1 MVIEMEEK
9 NMTALISC
17 FARCYHTENSNIK
30 ISSLKRK
37 PQKAKRSLE
46 TK

>member
-1 MVIEMEEK
+1 MLD

-30 ISSLKRK
+30 IYDDVLARK
-37 PQKAKRSLE
+37 MVMIL
-46 TK
+46 